1 MASVGGRNGAPA
13 QVRVLG
19 QRLETEGWVQA
30 LGKRKRVVW
39 EVSSGK
45 IKVGCELPDS
55 VFSVHFLQF
64 HPAILKPDFHL
75 SVREVDATADL

>member
-1 MASVGGRNGAPA
+1 MGGRHGAPT

-19 QRLETEGWVQA
+19 QRLEAEGWVQA
-30 LGKRKRVVW
+30 LAREAKTRCL

>member
-1 MASVGGRNGAPA
+1 MERRTRAPV

-19 QRLETEGWVQA
+19 QRLEAGGVRGA
-30 LGKRKRVVW
+30 LEAETRHCL

-64 HPAILKPDFHL
+64 HPAVLKPDFHL
-75 SVREVDATADL
+75 SVREVDAAADL

>member
-1 MASVGGRNGAPA
+1 MGGRKGFSGTGASSGAEAGGRRMGPGSREA
-13 QVRVLG
+13 KTRCL
-19 QRLETEGWVQA
+19 
-30 LGKRKRVVW
+30 

-75 SVREVDATADL
+75 SVREVDAAADL

>member
-1 MASVGGRNGAPA
+1 MGGRKGSPA

-19 QRLETEGWVQA
+19 QRLEAEGWVQA
-30 LGKRKRVVW
+30 LGKRKTRCL

-64 HPAILKPDFHL
+64 HSAILKPDFHL

>member
-1 MASVGGRNGAPA
+1 MWKGVNGAPA

-19 QRLETEGWVQA
+19 QRLEAEGGGTGA
-30 LGKRKRVVW
+30 LEAKTRLCL

-45 IKVGCELPDS
+45 IKIGCELPDS
-55 VFSVHFLQF
+55 VFPVHFLQF

>member
-1 MASVGGRNGAPA
+1 MGLRHRCEFWGR
-13 QVRVLG
+13 
-19 QRLETEGWVQA
+19 GWRQKD
-30 LGKRKRVVW
+30 GYRRSGSEKHVVW

>member
-1 MASVGGRNGAPA
+1 MGLRHRCEFWGR
-13 QVRVLG
+13 
-19 QRLETEGWVQA
+19 GWRQKDGYRRSLA
-30 LGKRKRVVW
+30 REAKTRCL

>member
-1 MASVGGRNGAPA
+1 MGLRHRCEFWGRGWR
-13 QVRVLG
+13 QKDGYRRSLG
-19 QRLETEGWVQA
+19 TRCL
-30 LGKRKRVVW
+30 

-45 IKVGCELPDS
+45 IKVSCELPDS

>member
-1 MASVGGRNGAPA
+1 MWEGERSSGTGASSGAEAGGR
-13 QVRVLG
+13 
-19 QRLETEGWVQA
+19 GWVQA
-30 LGKRKRVVW
+30 LRKRKRRCL

>member
-1 MASVGGRNGAPA
+1 MEGSNGAPA

-19 QRLETEGWVQA
+19 QRLEAEGGVQA
-30 LGKRKRVVW
+30 LWKRKDGRCL

>member
-1 MASVGGRNGAPA
+1 MGGRHGAPA

-19 QRLETEGWVQA
+19 QRLEAEGWVQA
-30 LGKRKRVVW
+30 LGKRNTRCLK
-39 EVSSGK
+39 VSSGK

-75 SVREVDATADL
+75 SVREVDAPADL

>member
-1 MASVGGRNGAPA
+1 MGGRNGAPA

-19 QRLETEGWVQA
+19 QRLETEGRVQA
-30 LGKRKRVVW
+30 LCKREHGGRRCL

-64 HPAILKPDFHL
+64 HPTILKPDFHL
-75 SVREVDATADL
+75 SVRKVDATADL